1 MTRSRMAEVGLNLDM
16 LSDGIPTLGGPV
28 KSVRTE
34 TPTSPPA
41 NRRARERQAIAV
53 PARLVWKDQ
62 RGVSRFASVV
72 TRDVSESGVFIEC
85 RSSWPIPL
93 YRLVQFQVEPTAARW
108 HDLPD
113 SLRQG
118 RILSAVYRVSHDPK
132 AGRYTVALRLM
143 VDPRERGA
151 DRFSFSSTAPVHAS

>member
-1 MTRSRMAEVGLNLDM
+1 
-16 LSDGIPTLGGPV
+16 V

-34 TPTSPPA
+34 TPASLPA
-41 NRRARERQAIAV
+41 NRRALERRAIAV
-53 PARLVWKDQ
+53 PARLAWKDQ

-72 TRDVSESGVFIEC
+72 TRDVSESGVFFEC

-118 RILSAVYRVSHDPK
+118 RILSAVYRVSHDTK

-143 VDPRERGA
+143 VDPHPQGA
-151 DRFSFSSTAPVHAS
+151 DRFSFSSTVPVHAS